1 MHIRCGARQMEV
13 HAGFR
18 AHTAYRI
25 GRLIAAL
32 KRLEVLV
39 ATLIYVSFGDN
50 GASAEGTLNG
60 LWAPACLR

>member
-18 AHTAYRI
+18 THTAYRI

-39 ATLIYVSFGDN
+39 DTLIYVIFGDN
-50 GASAEGTLNG
+50 GASTEGTLNG
-60 LWAPACLR
+60 SYTLA

>member
-25 GRLIAAL
+25 GRLIDVIKAP
-32 KRLEVLV
+32 EVLDD
-39 ATLIYVSFGDN
+39 TLIDVIIGDN
-50 GASAEGTLNG
+50 GASAEETLNG
-60 LWAPACLR
+60 PHALA